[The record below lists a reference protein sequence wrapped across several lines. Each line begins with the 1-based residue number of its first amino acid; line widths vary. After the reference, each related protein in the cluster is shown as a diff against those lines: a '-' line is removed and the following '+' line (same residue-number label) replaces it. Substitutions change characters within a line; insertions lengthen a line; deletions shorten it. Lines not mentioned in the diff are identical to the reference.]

1 MKCEDQ
7 LEPEADSLT
16 APTSISRRNIL
27 KTAALFAGAASLS
40 GCEHLVSSVTE
51 NMGEVIP
58 AHVGVSTAHNIDP
71 AFHLLSRAAYGPWPG
86 DIDRLKKMG
95 SAAWIEEQLNPE
107 KIDDSA
113 CRLRSGRFESIHL
126 DPGTTFEY
134 KKPVIKEEL
143 VRHALLQSVYS
154 QRQLHEVMVEFWT
167 DHLNID
173 VNKGDCIYM
182 KGSDDRLVIR
192 KHALGNFY
200 DLIQASAISPA
211 MLVYLDGNQ
220 NKKGK
225 PDDIPN
231 ENYGRELLELHT
243 LGVNGGYTQKDVYE
257 AARCLTGWRIHDSW
271 QRGKVYFDP
280 QLHDDGA
287 KVVLGKEIAAGGG
300 EKDLQRLVE
309 IACAHPSTAKHI
321 ASKLV
326 RRFVSDDP
334 PASLVDQVGQKFTST
349 RGDIKAMVRCILL
362 SAEFKNS
369 AGSKI
374 KRPFQYIVT
383 CLRSLGADTYAHS
396 ELVEYLTR
404 MGQGPFQYPTPDGY
418 PDEPKPWL
426 GTLLWRWNFALALV
440 NKKVPTVEVSL
451 EKLASA
457 IYPNA
462 AEEVSAAHLMPHF
475 VGRLASQSE
484 IDVLQNY
491 VGKTADKNAHLSQLV
506 GLILSSPAFQ
516 RC

>member
-1 MKCEDQ
+1 MQFNDQ
-7 LEPEADSLT
+7 PARDSNPPS
-16 APTSISRRNIL
+16 APPNFSRRKVL
-27 KTAALFAGAASLS
+27 KTAAMMAGAVSLS
-40 GCEHLVSSVTE
+40 GCEHLVSRVTE

-58 AHVGVSTAHNIDP
+58 PHVGISSSHAIDP

-86 DIDRLKKMG
+86 DIDRVKKMG
-95 SAAWIEEQLNPE
+95 TKAWIEEQLNPE

-113 CRLRSGRFESIHL
+113 CRLRSGRFESVHL

-134 KKPVIKEEL
+134 KKPVVKEEL

-154 QRQLHEVMVEFWT
+154 KRQLNEVMVEFWT

-200 DLIQASAISPA
+200 DLIQASALSPA

-220 NKKGK
+220 NKKSR
-225 PDDIPN
+225 PEDIPN

-257 AARCLTGWRIHDSW
+257 AARCLTGWRIHDAW

-280 QLHDDGA
+280 QLHDDGR
-287 KVVLGKEIAAGGG
+287 KVVLGQEIPAGGG
-300 EKDLQRLVE
+300 EKDVRRLIE
-309 IACAHPSTAKHI
+309 IACKHPSTARHI
-321 ASKLV
+321 AGKLV
-326 RRFVSDDP
+326 RRLVSDDP
-334 PASLVDQVGQKFTST
+334 PARLVNQVGEIFSST

-362 SAEFKNS
+362 SPEFTQS
-369 AGSKI
+369 PGSKI

-383 CLRSLGADTYAHS
+383 CLRSLGADTYAHA

-418 PDEPKPWL
+418 PDEAKPWL

-457 IYPNA
+457 VYPNA
-462 AEEVSAAHLMPHF
+462 PEDVSVDHLFPHF

-484 IDVLQNY
+484 LVALQKYIENSDNKSARLY
-491 VGKTADKNAHLSQLV
+491 QLV